1 MSKFPKFLSVQFA
14 YDMSELILDGFNRHD
29 RIFREANLDAM
40 QSFESQ
46 NRVGIHEHIKGRIE
60 YSDDRDD
67 DRVKGRIVSLA
78 DKCGTFH
85 FDSEIWQ
92 QVKLPKGVVPSL
104 FSYPQHLRFIN
115 KQTTLSN
122 ERISE

>member
-40 QSFESQ
+40 QAFESQ
-46 NRVGIHEHIKGRIE
+46 NRVGIHVHIKGRID
-60 YSDDRDD
+60 YYD

-92 QVKLPKGVVPSL
+92 QVKLPKGVAPSL